1 MQVRSLGRE
10 DPLEEEMATHSSIL
24 AWRIPRTEEPGRLQF
39 MGSQR
44 VGHDLSDLAH
54 THIEIKYPGS
64 VQFSCSVVSNSL

>member
-1 MQVRSLGRE
+1 MQVRSLGLE
-10 DPLEEEMATHSSIL
+10 DPLEEEMAPHSSIL
-24 AWRIPRTEEPGRLQF
+24 AWRIPQTEEAGRLES

-64 VQFSCSVVSNSL
+64 VQFSRSVVSNSL